1 MKINFEYTDLPTQN
15 EETESANLNRLICKK
30 LDGITIDKAIV
41 IPGRSSM
48 VDECFWGEVFDENG
62 GLVKNVNSNTNYAD
76 FNQSNSCLNFQGF
89 TKIKGSIIY
98 LGAIPTGWGHYITDG
113 MSKLWFLR
121 TSLFQELRKKGYK
134 LALTGMYTNVES
146 CPGSLKQLFSLL
158 HIDVSDL
165 LFITEPTQ
173 FEHVCVPDDSLF
185 IQNNTR
191 FYTKEYTEIVQR
203 LIDAVPVQKLKNKY
217 QKIYFSR
224 TKFHEK
230 RTEFGELAIEKAFK
244 SMGYVIVYPEKH
256 SAIEQINLCRQAKS
270 IVVTEGSVAHNSLF
284 CSNSTEVIIIR
295 KAFYTNDYQYVIN
308 SIRNLNVTYIDA
320 HLSVFTNDQPNM
332 GPFFIYINDNMV
344 RFFKDHYGAD
354 IKNNFSPKKFLQYT
368 NKCLR
373 YTDFYER
380 RDAPKFYFDKL
391 QAELVK
397 QKSFLRV
404 IYRQFLGSLSNKHRD
419 KIRTLVSKFTR

>member
-1 MKINFEYTDLPTQN
+1 MKINFEYTDQPTQN

-30 LDGITIDKAIV
+30 LDGIIIDNAIV
-41 IPGRSSM
+41 IPGRSTII
-48 VDECFWGEVFDENG
+48 DEFFWGEVFYENG
-62 GLVKNVNSNTNYAD
+62 NLVKNVNSNVNYAD
-76 FNQSNSCLNFQGF
+76 FNESNSSIDTLSDTIN
-89 TKIKGSIIY
+89 KGSIIY

-121 TSLFQELRKKGYK
+121 TSLFQELCKKGYK

-146 CPGSLKQLFSLL
+146 CPGSLNQLFSLL
-158 HIDVSDL
+158 NIDVSDL

-173 FEHVCVPDDSLF
+173 FEHVYVPDDSLF

-203 LIDAVPVQKLKNKY
+203 LIDAVPVQKLRNKY

-230 RTEFGELAIEKAFK
+230 RTEFGELAIEKSFK
-244 SMGYVIVYPEKH
+244 SMGYFIVYPEQH

-284 CSNSTEVIIIR
+284 CSNGTEVIIIR
-295 KAFYTNDYQYVIN
+295 KALYTNDYQYVIN
-308 SIRNLNVTYIDA
+308 STRNLNVTYIDA

-332 GPFFIYINDNMV
+332 GPFFIYLNDNII
-344 RFFKDHYGAD
+344 RFFKDNYGAD
-354 IKNNFSPKKFLQYT
+354 INNNFSIKKFLQYT
-368 NKCLR
+368 NKCLQ

-380 RDAPKFYFDKL
+380 RDVPKYYFDKL
-391 QAELVK
+391 HAELVK
-397 QKSFLRV
+397 NKSFLRIV
-404 IYRQFLGSLSNKHRD
+404 YRKLLGTLSKKHRD
-419 KIRTLVSKFTR
+419 TIRTLVSKFNR